1 MDRTAGASAPGARGE
16 FALIARHFTRPARD
30 PSVVLGVGDDAALVA
45 PTPGTELVLAV
56 DMMVEGRHFL
66 AGADPESLG
75 HKILAV
81 NLSDIAA
88 MGARPRWAL
97 LAGALP
103 ANDDAWLAAFA
114 RGLFA
119 LADEHGVDLV
129 GGDTTRGPR
138 NLCLTIAGEAPAGT
152 AIRRSGAKPGDELWV
167 SGTLGDAMLGLAC
180 LQGRASVDAPARDAC
195 IARLERPTPRVALG
209 LALRGVASA
218 MLDVSDGL
226 SGDLGHLAAA
236 SRVAAE
242 VELDAIPRV
251 AALDRMLSGDER
263 ALALATLVAGGDD
276 YELLFAAPA
285 AMRDRVAVAGRAA
298 GVAVTRIGRI
308 VAGSGIVVRDERGA
322 PIEPLPRAFDHF
334 EGGVA

>member
-1 MDRTAGASAPGARGE
+1 MDRPAGGSAPGVGGE
-16 FALIARHFTRPARD
+16 FALIARHFTRAPRD
-30 PSVVLGVGDDAALVA
+30 PSVVLGIGDDAALVA

-66 AGADPESLG
+66 AGADPASLG

-81 NLSDIAA
+81 NLSDLAA

-119 LADEHGVDLV
+119 LAGEHGVDLV
-129 GGDTTRGPR
+129 GGDTTQGPR
-138 NLCLTIAGEAPAGT
+138 NLCLTIAGEAPAGA
-152 AIRRSGAKPGDELWV
+152 AIRRSGANPGDDLWV

-180 LQGRASVDAPARDAC
+180 LQGRASVDAESRAAC

-209 LALRGVASA
+209 LALRGIASA
-218 MLDVSDGL
+218 MIDVSDGL
-226 SGDLGHLAAA
+226 TGDLGHLVAA

-251 AALDRMLSGDER
+251 ATLDRMLRAGDQ
-263 ALALATLVAGGDD
+263 AFALATLLAGGDD

-285 AMRDRVAVAGRAA
+285 AMRESVGSAGRAA
-298 GVAVTRIGRI
+298 GVAVSRIGRI

-322 PIEPLPRAFDHF
+322 PVDPLPRAFDHF
-334 EGGVA
+334 AGSA